1 LERER
6 EPDRLPEGELSRPQ
20 PDPSRFSFLDS
31 QFRHHLPDT
40 GLLVRAACVFYLLH
54 ILFQAKVAG
63 LELSA
68 FFCLLCLGWAASR
81 KEIKLSFQIL
91 YFPLLAYGIAST
103 TSALLATEQTR
114 AFADGM
120 LWFKMLIFPGAVILF
135 REVPRLRDLAVVGYA
150 AFATTIAT
158 YGLYEFFLLDR
169 RDLENRITGP
179 ASHVMTLSGLLLPL
193 ALMFLFLWLHQR
205 KWWQLTAGSLA
216 TITLL
221 LTFTRSV
228 WIGWT
233 VAIVTLLIATR
244 ARLVFH
250 ALPLVI
256 IFVTFLPL
264 SLFGRLVSTFDT
276 RQLSNFDRIRM
287 VEAGFEMIKDRP
299 LLGVGPANVKSTYSL
314 YKRPDAPRSRP
325 PHLHNNVVQ
334 IWAERGVLALSAY
347 LLLLGLFLRECI
359 RGWHG
364 PGRMWSEIGIAAAV
378 SLTVAG
384 LFEFNFGDTEVF
396 YLLLNLFAL
405 VVVSLERARLSNEVP
420 SVVVAG
426 RTRGEPDTAA
436 LP

>member
-1 LERER
+1 M
-6 EPDRLPEGELSRPQ
+6 PEDELIRP
-20 PDPSRFSFLDS
+20 PGSPRISFLNS
-31 QFRHHLPDT
+31 QFHRYLPDT
-40 GLLVRAACVFYLLH
+40 SGLVRAACVFYLLH
-54 ILFQAKVAG
+54 LLFQAKVAG
-63 LELSA
+63 LEIGA
-68 FFCLLCLGWAASR
+68 FFCLLCLGWAAAR
-81 KEIKLSFQIL
+81 REMRLSFHIL
-91 YFPLLAYGIAST
+91 YFPLAVYGIAST
-103 TSALLATEQTR
+103 TSALLASEQMK

-135 REVPRLRDLAVVGYA
+135 RQVPRLRELAIVAYA
-150 AFATTIAT
+150 VFAATIAT

-244 ARLVFH
+244 ARLVFY

-287 VEAGFEMIKDRP
+287 VEAGVEMIKDRP

-314 YKRPDAPRSRP
+314 YMRPDAPRPRP

-334 IWAERGVLALSAY
+334 IWAERGILALCAY

-364 PGRMWSEIGIAAAV
+364 PGRMWAEIGIAAAI

-405 VVVSLERARLSNEVP
+405 VVVSLERTRLSNEVP
-420 SVVVAG
+420 SGVVAG
-426 RTRGEPDTAA
+426 RTWGEPDVAA

>member
-6 EPDRLPEGELSRPQ
+6 EPDRLPEDELTRPQ
-20 PDPSRFSFLDS
+20 PGLSRFSSLSSPF
-31 QFRHHLPDT
+31 QHYLPDT
-40 GLLVRAACVFYLLH
+40 SGLVRAACVFYLLH
-54 ILFQAKVAG
+54 LLFQAKVAG
-63 LELSA
+63 LELGA

-81 KEIKLSFQIL
+81 KEIAVSFHIL
-91 YFPLLAYGIAST
+91 YFPLLVYGIAST
-103 TSALLATEQTR
+103 TSALLATEQTK

-120 LWFKMLIFPGAVILF
+120 LWFKMLIFPGAVILL
-135 REVPRLRDLAVVGYA
+135 REVPRLRDLAVVAYA
-150 AFATTIAT
+150 AFAAAIAT

-233 VAIVTLLIATR
+233 VAIVTLLVATR
-244 ARLVFH
+244 ARLVFY

-256 IFVTFLPL
+256 VFVTFLPL

-287 VEAGFEMIKDRP
+287 VEAGIEIIRDYP
-299 LLGVGPANVKSTYSL
+299 LLGVGPANVKSMYRL
-314 YKRPDAPRSRP
+314 YQRPDAPRSRP

-334 IWAERGVLALSAY
+334 IWAERGLVALCAY

-364 PGRMWSEIGIAAAV
+364 PGRMWSEVGIAVAV

-405 VVVSLERARLSNEVP
+405 VIVSLERTRLSNEVP
-420 SVVVAG
+420 PVIVAG
-426 RTRGEPDTAA
+426 RTRGEPEASA